1 MSRRRNPI
9 DALVN
14 RKFGAGAA
22 VRIRARSRVPTNK
35 SLNRKIKKIQR
46 KEELKYADYA
56 HTAVISASAGN
67 FFLLNGVNQ
76 GTGDHEMIGEA
87 HTSTS
92 IQLRGHLQAD
102 SAIAGP
108 LRSSQVVRVMVF
120 YDRQPNGAAP
130 TYADLFNNV
139 FATGLELYA
148 PYNEDNSMR
157 FKFVYDKIKVIN
169 PQWADAAG
177 TTQQNNIVT
186 LKFKRKL
193 GRKVNYSDGNP
204 GDITGINSNAL
215 WLYVLGLS
223 NTDPPSIFAT
233 TRYIFKDT

>member
-1 MSRRRNPI
+1 
-9 DALVN
+9 
-14 RKFGAGAA
+14 
-22 VRIRARSRVPTNK
+22 
-35 SLNRKIKKIQR
+35 
-46 KEELKYADYA
+46 
-56 HTAVISASAGN
+56 
-67 FFLLNGVNQ
+67 
-76 GTGDHEMIGEA
+76 
-87 HTSTS
+87 
-92 IQLRGHLQAD
+92 
-102 SAIAGP
+102 
-108 LRSSQVVRVMVF
+108 MVF

-139 FATGLELYA
+139 FAGGLELYA